1 MLVEYRDAVDVTSLG
16 GTAED
21 LHLQN
26 GLCESVLQT
35 KTTLERM
42 MHRGTMYRLLEK
54 ELGVKVCFVLG
65 ISLPET

>member
-1 MLVEYRDAVDVTSLG
+1 MLIEYRDAVDVASLG

-21 LHLQN
+21 LHLQK
-26 GLCESVLQT
+26 GLCESVQQI

-42 MHRGTMYRLLEK
+42 MHRGTMYKLLEK